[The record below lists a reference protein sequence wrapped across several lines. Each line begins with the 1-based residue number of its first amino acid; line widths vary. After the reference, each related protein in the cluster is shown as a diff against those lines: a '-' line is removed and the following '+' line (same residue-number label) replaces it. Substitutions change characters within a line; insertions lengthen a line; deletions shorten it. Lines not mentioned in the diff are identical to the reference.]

1 MLRRFAVCSSLMMF
15 LATATVASHAAP
27 EQIPLWPGGA
37 PGFESRRD
45 EPEEARDYW
54 VRNIHNPSIT
64 VLLPPAEQATGAAVV
79 VVPGGGHREL
89 VFDAEGRDA
98 AEFLNKLGDAA
109 FVLKHRLARE
119 QDSPYKIEKHAREDA
134 LRAM

>member
-1 MLRRFAVCSSLMMF
+1 MAGKTRPCVA
-15 LATATVASHAAP
+15 LACVLLILPTAQALAAP
-27 EQIPLWPGGA
+27 EQIPLWPQGA

-45 EPEEARDYW
+45 EPELAQDYW

-64 VLLPPAEQATGAAVV
+64 AFLPPPDKATGAAVI

-98 AEFLNKLGDAA
+98 AEFLNELGVAA
-109 FVLKHRLARE
+109 FVL
-119 QDSPYKIEKHAREDA
+119 
-134 LRAM
+134 